1 MANITL
7 FAQVIGKLPKKNIR
21 KIIRTAGSKATQQV
35 PFQDFR
41 EASGFCTRV
50 INDVLHDWA
59 HHTTKKSAVKMHT
72 LLDYDSLLPEFENN
86 TLCDTLRIK
95 IFRTILIFFI
105 Y

>member
-41 EASGFCTRV
+41 EASGFRARV
-50 INDVLHDWA
+50 INDVLHD
-59 HHTTKKSAVKMHT
+59 
-72 LLDYDSLLPEFENN
+72 
-86 TLCDTLRIK
+86 
-95 IFRTILIFFI
+95 
-105 Y
+105 

>member
-7 FAQVIGKLPKKNIR
+7 FAQIIGKLPKENIR
-21 KIIRTAGSKATQQV
+21 EIIRTAGSKATQQV

-59 HHTTKKSAVKMHT
+59 HHTTKKKCGKDAHT
-72 LLDYDSLLPEFENN
+72 ARL
-86 TLCDTLRIK
+86 
-95 IFRTILIFFI
+95 
-105 Y
+105 